1 MTTPSNSIEWSDSLE
16 KLFKKSAEQF
26 LCLRWTHE
34 ASQRWTAKQN
44 TLLTVPVIVLSGL
57 ASLGSVGSS
66 NLLPFDRSELL
77 IGFISFTAGI
87 LQTVSSYFGFARR
100 AESHRIAALGYEKLY
115 RTIDFQLKAHR
126 HERDPPGS
134 LMKMLKDE
142 ADRLNEVS
150 PLLPAWAVKQ
160 FREKFPSP
168 ENISVPAILN
178 GLEPVEIAIESA
190 PSAFTI
196 PKEPQV
202 KITIK
207 NPHGL
212 VV

>member
-26 LCLRWTHE
+26 LCLRWTHD
-34 ASQRWTAKQN
+34 AAQRWTAKQN

-66 NLLPFDRSELL
+66 NLLPFERSELL

-87 LQTVSSYFGFARR
+87 LQTVSSYFAFARR

-126 HERDPPGS
+126 HERDPPGQI
-134 LMKMLKDE
+134 MKMLKDE

-150 PLLPAWAVKQ
+150 PQIPEWAIKQ
-160 FREKFPSP
+160 FKIKFPSP
-168 ENISVPAILN
+168 EGISVPSILN
-178 GLEPVEIAIESA
+178 GLEAVEVALET
-190 PSAFTI
+190 PSSSFQ
-196 PKEPQV
+196 PDSPRV

-207 NPHGL
+207 PGSL